1 MAKIVKQWS
10 LSDENIGQFRAGTLP
25 AKELMHHMQ
34 QGVSSCNEI
43 LFEGSILM
51 KRVQLKKLG
60 TKVQKGFTLI
70 ELMIVVAII
79 GILAAIAIPQYQDY
93 VARSQVNRA
102 FGEVAALKTAVE
114 DSLNR
119 GIEPTADASGA
130 LAIGYVQ
137 SSLTTT
143 TVSPAVFNKGD
154 GSGHLAV
161 TLGAASQKAIQ
172 GVTIALSRDSAGVWS
187 CQVDKG
193 NATGWKES
201 YLPAGCAASAA
212 TS

>member
-1 MAKIVKQWS
+1 MAKIVKQLS

-93 VARSQVNRA
+93 VAKTQVARVVSELSA
-102 FGEVAALKTAVE
+102 YKTAIE
-114 DSLNR
+114 DRINQGASAVNASDVGYVRSDLTSN
-119 GIEPTADASGA
+119 EVFTTADAAINAGQITYTGTIGNKANTAIAGA
-130 LAIGYVQ
+130 
-137 SSLTTT
+137 
-143 TVSPAVFNKGD
+143 TV
-154 GSGHLAV
+154 
-161 TLGAASQKAIQ
+161 
-172 GVTIALSRDSAGVWS
+172 ALSRQANGTWSCASAAGSAGS
-187 CQVDKG
+187 
-193 NATGWKES
+193 WKNS
-201 YLPAGCAASAA
+201 YAPAGCPVAAAA
-212 TS
+212 NP

>member
-93 VARSQVNRA
+93 VAKTQVARVVSELSA
-102 FGEVAALKTAVE
+102 YKTAIE
-114 DSLNR
+114 DRMNQ
-119 GIEPTADASGA
+119 GATAITASDV
-130 LAIGYVQ
+130 GYVQ
-137 SSLTTT
+137 SDLLSA
-143 TVSPAVFNKGD
+143 SPFAAN
-154 GSGHLAV
+154 LQPN
-161 TLGAASQKAIQ
+161 LGAVSYSGSIGSKANTVLT
-172 GVTIALSRDSAGVWS
+172 GALVTLSRDASGTWTCRTTQS
-187 CQVDKG
+187 TS
-193 NATGWKES
+193 TGWKDT
-201 YLPAGCAASAA
+201 YAPAGCPVAPANNNPAP
-212 TS
+212 